1 MDPLYKKAIAQGVAG
16 MAIFVAFIFLAA
28 GTWQYWQ
35 GWLFIAVF
43 SISTIGFAVYLA
55 LHDRPLLERRMNVG
69 PQHEKEWSQKIIV
82 SLIILAFFVFIIRP
96 PLDYRF
102 GVSPVP
108 SYLSLVGNTV
118 IVLSFLF
125 IFWVLKVNSY
135 AAANIS
141 VADDQRLIDSGPYAH
156 VRHPMYAGALWL
168 FIGMPLALGSWL
180 TICLVPLVPLVPLVL
195 PVLCWRLLD
204 EEEILRRDLPG
215 YNEYASRMRHRL
227 IPYVW

>member
-1 MDPLYKKAIAQGVAG
+1 MDRLYRKALAQGVIGIAV
-16 MAIFVAFIFLAA
+16 FVAFIFLSA
-28 GTWQYWQ
+28 GTWRYWQ

-43 SISTIGFAVYLA
+43 SGSTTGFTVYLA
-55 LHDRPLLERRMNVG
+55 LYDRPLLERRMNAG
-69 PQHEKEWSQKIIV
+69 PQYEKEWSQKIIV
-82 SLIILAFFVFIIRP
+82 SLIILAFFIFMILP

-108 SYLSLVGNTV
+108 AYLSLVGNIV
-118 IVLSFLF
+118 IVLAFLF

-141 VADDQRLIDSGPYAH
+141 VADDHKVIASGPYAH

-180 TICLVPLVPLVPLVL
+180 TTCLVPLVL
-195 PVLCWRLLD
+195 PVLLWRLLD
-204 EEEILRRDLPG
+204 EEKILRRELPG
-215 YNEYASRMRHRL
+215 YNEYASRVRYRL